1 MPLPDQYLFTI
12 FSIFCCYS
20 SGQVWR
26 RSKRSDEADKP
37 YSSGDLFMRDRVRTI
52 IGSMNLLPVPIDG
65 LSDQDSLF
73 DAGMTSFGS
82 VQLMLA
88 VEEAFDIEFPN
99 SLLTRKTFATVGGLT
114 AAVEQ
119 LATVKV

>member
-1 MPLPDQYLFTI
+1 
-12 FSIFCCYS
+12 
-20 SGQVWR
+20 
-26 RSKRSDEADKP
+26 
-37 YSSGDLFMRDRVRTI
+37 MRDRVRTI
-52 IGSMNLLPVPIDG
+52 IGSMNLLPVPIDS